1 MSAFVFFL
9 IIYVKSSVIKHLIPA
24 RVFLKIIRF
33 TQPFYVRRIAETR
46 HICCSDNRRHQK
58 SG

>member
-9 IIYVKSSVIKHLIPA
+9 IIYVKSSVIKRLIPA
-24 RVFLKIIRF
+24 RVFHKIIRF
-33 TQPFYVRRIAETR
+33 AQLFCVCLIVETR
-46 HICCSDNRRHQK
+46 QICCSDNRRHQK

>member
-9 IIYVKSSVIKHLIPA
+9 IIYVKSSVTKHLIPA

-33 TQPFYVRRIAETR
+33 TQPFYVSRIVETR
-46 HICCSDNRRHQK
+46 QNCCSDNRRH
-58 SG
+58 

>member
-9 IIYVKSSVIKHLIPA
+9 IIYVKSSVTKRLIPA

-33 TQPFYVRRIAETR
+33 AQPFCVSRIAETR
-46 HICCSDNRRHQK
+46 
-58 SG
+58 

>member
-9 IIYVKSSVIKHLIPA
+9 IIYVKSSVIKRLIPA

-33 TQPFYVRRIAETR
+33 TQPFYVSRIAETR
-46 HICCSDNRRHQK
+46 QICCSDNRKHQK

>member
-9 IIYVKSSVIKHLIPA
+9 IIYVKSSVTKRLIPA

-33 TQPFYVRRIAETR
+33 TQPFYVSRIAETCL
-46 HICCSDNRRHQK
+46 ICCLYNRKHQK